1 MYAGA
6 VYSLRDEA
14 LIEEFAGLEYGS
26 CCWKLRAVYR
36 QYVSSRTGE
45 RDSSIAV
52 QLELSGLSSVGV
64 PADAFLEG
72 AIRDTPGPARNPND
86 RQPNRMRNQAF
97 CALLLSSIALQAGA
111 QTRDL
116 ATSGVLLD
124 RVAAVVNEGVVL
136 ESELNEQVTLVT
148 RRLQQNQTQL
158 PPTNVLR
165 QQILERLVVQEVQ
178 LQRAERAGIKVPDEV
193 LNDSLKDVAKR
204 NDMTLDQLPRALE
217 AQGVNYAAY
226 RDSMRK
232 EMTIQMLRQRDVL
245 ARIIVT
251 PREID
256 QYLEKQQNDTENRE
270 YNVSHIL
277 LSLPEAASPGQLEE
291 VQARATD
298 IVKRA
303 REGEDFAQLAVS
315 YSNSQTALEGGQL
328 GWRKGAQLPTF
339 IADLAVGMQPGQV
352 SDPVRTPSGF
362 HIVRLNDQ
370 RGAEQQSMVNQTHV
384 RHILMHTNELQDDET
399 VKQKLNALRT
409 RILAGEDFA
418 ASRRS
423 HSEDA
428 ASASGRRRPRPG
440 RRGHDRAGVRTRD
453 AGAGIGCDQ
462 ISEPVE
468 RPRCTP
474 DQVRSYSPGACTRR
488 PRLRHRTQP
497 AIHARGQSRRRNDQ
511 WVRRLRDEAYV
522 EYLL

>member
-1 MYAGA
+1 
-6 VYSLRDEA
+6 
-14 LIEEFAGLEYGS
+14 
-26 CCWKLRAVYR
+26 
-36 QYVSSRTGE
+36 
-45 RDSSIAV
+45 
-52 QLELSGLSSVGV
+52 
-64 PADAFLEG
+64 
-72 AIRDTPGPARNPND
+72 
-86 RQPNRMRNQAF
+86 MRNQAF

-418 ASRRS
+418 GLASTT
-423 HSEDA
+423 SEDT
-428 ASASGRRRPRPG
+428 ASAAEGG
-440 RRGHDRAGVRTRD
+440 DLGWQ
-453 AGAGIGCDQ
+453 GAGTFVPEFERAIGELEVDQ
-462 ISEPVE
+462 ISEPFHTQYGWHIAQLLGRRVYDNTE
-468 RPRCTP
+468 E
-474 DQVRSYSPGACTRR
+474 VRRQHAFAT
-488 PRLRHRTQP
+488 LREGKADEETEL
-497 AIHARGQSRRRNDQ
+497 
-511 WVRRLRDEAYV
+511 WLRRLRDEAFI
-522 EYLL
+522 EYKM